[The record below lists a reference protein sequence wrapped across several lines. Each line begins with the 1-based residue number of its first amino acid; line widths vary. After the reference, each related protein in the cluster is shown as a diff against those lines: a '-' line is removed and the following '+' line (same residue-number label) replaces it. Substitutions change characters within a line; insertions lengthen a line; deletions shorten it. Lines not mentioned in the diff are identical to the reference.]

1 MQVNLN
7 TDINQSSPQFGKLKA
22 IRFERPFRQYTLRN
36 SFPARKKMLKICE
49 LPIVKDIFR
58 KYDGEITFSV
68 LDEVDYNYSP
78 RKHYHIA
85 KCNIELETNKSELE
99 KIQKSYIYKG
109 LEKAG
114 DYDSFDMGSL
124 FDKTYHSLG
133 EVKVYSNDYMD
144 AIEKLINEIKNYK
157 TPTFNR
163 IKKEY
168 IAQSSRHLEMYK
180 EDCENHL
187 DAIRSNISTVKER
200 KEFAKKIKKLLGD
213 NL

>member
-1 MQVNLN
+1 MQVSLN
-7 TDINQSSPQFGKLKA
+7 KDINQSTPQFGKLKA

-36 SFPARKKMLKICE
+36 SFPAREKMLEICE

-58 KYDGEITFSV
+58 KYDGEINFSI
-68 LDEVDYNYSP
+68 LSETDYNYSP
-78 RKHYHIA
+78 SKDYYIA

-114 DYDSFDMGSL
+114 DYDSFDMGTL

-133 EVKVYSNDYMD
+133 EVKVYSGDYMV
-144 AIEKLINEIKNYK
+144 AIEKLIHKIKNYK

-168 IAQSSRHLEMYK
+168 INQSSRDLKMYK

-187 DAIRSNISTVKER
+187 DAIRSNTSTAEER
-200 KEFAKKIKKLLGD
+200 KEFAKKNKRTIR
-213 NL
+213 

>member
-7 TDINQSSPQFGKLKA
+7 TDINQSNPQFGKLKA

-36 SFPARKKMLKICE
+36 SFPAREKMLEICE

-68 LDEVDYNYSP
+68 LNEADYNYSP

-85 KCNIELETNKSELE
+85 KCNIELETNKSKLE

-109 LEKAG
+109 LKKAG

-144 AIEKLINEIKNYK
+144 AIEKFYYFLRVTGKNIIPAPKKVIEFYHLVIVLKGDFTYVIN
-157 TPTFNR
+157 
-163 IKKEY
+163 
-168 IAQSSRHLEMYK
+168 
-180 EDCENHL
+180 
-187 DAIRSNISTVKER
+187 
-200 KEFAKKIKKLLGD
+200 
-213 NL
+213 